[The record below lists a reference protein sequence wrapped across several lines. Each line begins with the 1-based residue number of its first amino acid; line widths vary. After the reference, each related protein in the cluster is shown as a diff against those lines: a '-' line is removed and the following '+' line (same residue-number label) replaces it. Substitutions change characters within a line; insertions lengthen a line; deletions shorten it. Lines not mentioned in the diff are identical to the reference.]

1 MTVVDVAGCGGGR
14 LRDREVAFAGR
25 LASMTR
31 QEAGARVAAA
41 GGRVVRQPG
50 VNTAYLV
57 VGHGG
62 WPLRADGR
70 PSGNMTR
77 ARRLKQQH
85 APLSIVSETAFLQI
99 LGLTDKVEDLQRLFT
114 TAQLSRI
121 LEVPAPEIRSWM
133 RRKLIRPAKV
143 ARRLAWFDFREVTL
157 ARTLHALTSAGI
169 SAARIG
175 RSIRELAQWLPDA
188 QGAHAEA
195 MLTQLETSAHSPIL
209 SVRLRDGRL
218 SDPAGQLLL
227 DFHREPAVS
236 PGAGAIRSFTA
247 PPVAER
253 QSVAGDRSP
262 RPAVA
267 SARESDLVRDLAAV
281 LGMAADGT
289 PEPEA
294 PPAGGAAAEA
304 EAEAEA
310 GRVLDFSVAAQ
321 AWAGAGPDGLFR
333 QAVRAEDAGQW
344 QLARHLYE
352 RALAAGEP
360 DPETCFNLGNVLYEL
375 DRKRAAARRYLQAV
389 ALDAEYV
396 ESLNNLGNA
405 LAESGWL
412 HEAVR
417 AYRRALQLEPAYADA
432 HSNLAE
438 TLVYLGRYA
447 EARLH
452 WTAYLAVDP
461 HSSWANAIRELL
473 RHLPADRN

>member
-1 MTVVDVAGCGGGR
+1 MTGADGGAGSGGGR

-25 LASMTR
+25 LATMTR

-50 VNTAYLV
+50 VDTAYLV

-77 ARRLKQQH
+77 ARRLKQQR
-85 APLSIVSETAFLQI
+85 APLSIVSETAFLQL

-175 RSIRELAQWLPDA
+175 RSIRELARWLPDA

-218 SDPAGQLLL
+218 ADPAGQLLL
-227 DFHREPAVS
+227 DFHREAADGA

-253 QSVAGDRSP
+253 PAAGERT
-262 RPAVA
+262 RPAA
-267 SARESDLVRDLAAV
+267 APARESELVRDLAAV

-294 PPAGGAAAEA
+294 PLAGGVAVEA
-304 EAEAEA
+304 EVGA

-321 AWAGAGPDGLFR
+321 AWAGAGPDELFR
-333 QAVRAEDAGQW
+333 QGVRAEDAGQW

-405 LAESGWL
+405 LAESGRL

>member
-1 MTVVDVAGCGGGR
+1 MTGAAAGAGSGGGR

-50 VNTAYLV
+50 ANTAYLV

-70 PSGNMTR
+70 PSGNMAR
-77 ARRLKQQH
+77 ARRLKEQS
-85 APLSIVSETAFLQI
+85 APLSIVSETAFLQL

-143 ARRLAWFDFREVTL
+143 ARRLAWFDFREVAL
-157 ARTLHALTSAGI
+157 ARTLHALTRAGI

-218 SDPAGQLLL
+218 ADPVGQLLL
-227 DFHREPAVS
+227 DFHREAADVS
-236 PGAGAIRSFTA
+236 HGTGAIRSFTA
-247 PPVAER
+247 PPAAER
-253 QSVAGDRSP
+253 
-262 RPAVA
+262 PAA
-267 SARESDLVRDLAAV
+267 AERTRRAAAPAPESELVRDLAAV

-289 PEPEA
+289 PAPED
-294 PPAGGAAAEA
+294 PPARGGA
-304 EAEAEA
+304 AEAEA
-310 GRVLDFSVAAQ
+310 GRVLDFSVAAE
-321 AWAGAGPDGLFR
+321 AWAGSGPDELFR
-333 QAVRAEDAGQW
+333 QGVRAEDAGQW

-412 HEAVR
+412 NEAVR

-438 TLVYLGRYA
+438 TLVYLGRYP

>member
-1 MTVVDVAGCGGGR
+1 MTGANGDKGGGR

-70 PSGNMTR
+70 PSGNMAQ
-77 ARRLKQQH
+77 ARRLKEQS
-85 APLSIVSETAFLQI
+85 APLSIVSETAFLQF

-121 LEVPAPEIRSWM
+121 LEVPAPEIRAWM

-143 ARRLAWFDFREVTL
+143 VRRLAWFDFREVAL

-188 QGAHAEA
+188 QGAHAET
-195 MLTQLETSAHSPIL
+195 MLTQLETSAHSPTL

-218 SDPAGQLLL
+218 ADPAGQLLL
-227 DFHREPAVS
+227 DFHREAADVS
-236 PGAGAIRSFTA
+236 RGAGAIRSFTA
-247 PPVAER
+247 PPAREL
-253 QSVAGDRSP
+253 QSAAGDR
-262 RPAVA
+262 PAA
-267 SARESDLVRDLAAV
+267 APAPESELVRDLAAA

-294 PPAGGAAAEA
+294 PSVGGATGG
-304 EAEAEA
+304 AEA
-310 GRVLDFSVAAQ
+310 GRVLDFSVAAE
-321 AWAGAGPDGLFR
+321 AWAGSGPDELFR
-333 QAVRAEDAGQW
+333 QGVRAEDAGQW

-412 HEAVR
+412 NEAVR

-438 TLVYLGRYA
+438 TLVYLGRYP

>member
-1 MTVVDVAGCGGGR
+1 MTGADGGAGSGGGR
-14 LRDREVAFAGR
+14 LDDREVAFAGR

-50 VNTAYLV
+50 ENTAYLV

-77 ARRLKQQH
+77 ARRLKQQR
-85 APLSIVSETAFLQI
+85 APLSIVSETAFLQL

-143 ARRLAWFDFREVTL
+143 ARRLAWFDFREVAL
-157 ARTLHALTSAGI
+157 ARTLHALTRAGI
-169 SAARIG
+169 SAGRIG

-195 MLTQLETSAHSPIL
+195 MLTQLEHSAHSPIL

-218 SDPAGQLLL
+218 ADPAGQLLL
-227 DFHREPAVS
+227 DFHREAADAAPR
-236 PGAGAIRSFTA
+236 AGMIRTFNA
-247 PPVAER
+247 PPAAER
-253 QSVAGDRSP
+253 Q
-262 RPAVA
+262 PA
-267 SARESDLVRDLAAV
+267 SGKRGRLTEARESHLVRDLAAV

-289 PEPEA
+289 PESEFPQ
-294 PPAGGAAAEA
+294 AGGAAAEA
-304 EAEAEA
+304 AAEAEA

-321 AWAGAGPDGLFR
+321 AWAGAGPDELFR
-333 QAVRAEDAGQW
+333 QGVRAEDAGQW

-360 DPETCFNLGNVLYEL
+360 DPETCFNLGNVLYEM

-473 RHLPADRN
+473 RHLPAERN

>member
-1 MTVVDVAGCGGGR
+1 MTGAAGGAGGGR

-50 VNTAYLV
+50 ADTAYLV

-70 PSGNMTR
+70 PSGNMAR
-77 ARRLKQQH
+77 ARRLKEQS
-85 APLSIVSETAFLQI
+85 APLSIVSETAFLQL

-143 ARRLAWFDFREVTL
+143 ARRLAWFDFREVAL

-175 RSIRELAQWLPDA
+175 RSIRELAQWLPGA
-188 QGAHAEA
+188 QGARAEA

-218 SDPAGQLLL
+218 ADPAGQLLL
-227 DFHREPAVS
+227 DFHRETAGAA
-236 PGAGAIRSFTA
+236 PGAGAIRPFTA
-247 PPVAER
+247 LSAETER
-253 QSVAGDRSP
+253 QSAARQ
-262 RPAVA
+262 RPSLAA
-267 SARESDLVRDLAAV
+267 ARMPESELVRDLAAV

-289 PEPEA
+289 PEPEES
-294 PPAGGAAAEA
+294 PADG
-304 EAEAEA
+304 AEA
-310 GRVLDFSVAAQ
+310 GRVLEFGAAAG
-321 AWAGAGPDGLFR
+321 AWAGAGPDALFR
-333 QAVRAEDAGQW
+333 QGVRAEDAGQW

-352 RALAAGEP
+352 RALASGEP

-412 HEAVR
+412 NEAVR

-438 TLVYLGRYA
+438 TLVYLGRYP

>member
-1 MTVVDVAGCGGGR
+1 MTGADGGVGSGGGR

-50 VNTAYLV
+50 INTAYLV

-70 PSGNMTR
+70 PSGNMAQ
-77 ARRLKQQH
+77 ARRLKERS
-85 APLSIVSETAFLQI
+85 APLSIVSETSFLQF

-143 ARRLAWFDFREVTL
+143 ARRLAWFDFREVAM
-157 ARTLHALTSAGI
+157 ARTLHTLTSAGI

-188 QGAHAEA
+188 QGAHAES
-195 MLTQLETSAHSPIL
+195 MLTRLETSAHGPIL

-218 SDPAGQLLL
+218 ADPAGQLLL
-227 DFHREPAVS
+227 DFHREA
-236 PGAGAIRSFTA
+236 AGAEPDAGVIRSFTA
-247 PPVAER
+247 PPAAER
-253 QSVAGDRSP
+253 RPGAGERT
-262 RPAVA
+262 RPAA
-267 SARESDLVRDLAAV
+267 SPEPELVRDLAAV
-281 LGMAADGT
+281 LGLAADGT
-289 PEPEA
+289 PEPED
-294 PPAGGAAAEA
+294 PPAGGVTA
-304 EAEAEA
+304 AEA
-310 GRVLDFSVAAQ
+310 GRVLDFSVAAEV
-321 AWAGAGPDGLFR
+321 WAGAGADELFR
-333 QAVRAEDAGQW
+333 QGVRAEDAGQW

-412 HEAVR
+412 NEAVR

>member
-1 MTVVDVAGCGGGR
+1 MTGADGGARSGGGR
-14 LRDREVAFAGR
+14 LHDREVAFAGR

-77 ARRLKQQH
+77 ARRLKQQR
-85 APLSIVSETAFLQI
+85 APLSIVSETAFLQL

-133 RRKLIRPAKV
+133 RRKLIRPVKV

-218 SDPAGQLLL
+218 ADPAGQLLL
-227 DFHREPAVS
+227 DFHREAVGES

-247 PPVAER
+247 PAAER
-253 QSVAGDRSP
+253 QSVAGERT
-262 RPAVA
+262 RPGAA
-267 SARESDLVRDLAAV
+267 PAPSELVRDLAAV
-281 LGMAADGT
+281 LGMAADGA
-289 PEPEA
+289 PESESPQ
-294 PPAGGAAAEA
+294 AGGSASGAEP
-304 EAEAEA
+304 
-310 GRVLDFSVAAQ
+310 GRVLDFSVAA
-321 AWAGAGPDGLFR
+321 ATWAGAGPDELFR
-333 QAVRAEDAGQW
+333 QGVRAEDAGQW

-360 DPETCFNLGNVLYEL
+360 DAETCFNLGNVLYEL
-375 DRKRAAARRYLQAV
+375 DRKRAAALRYLQAV

>member
-1 MTVVDVAGCGGGR
+1 MTGADGGAGSGGGR
-14 LRDREVAFAGR
+14 LHDREVAFAGR

-77 ARRLKQQH
+77 ARRLKQQR
-85 APLSIVSETAFLQI
+85 APLSIVSETAFLQL

-218 SDPAGQLLL
+218 ADPAGQLLL
-227 DFHREPAVS
+227 DFHREAVDDS

-247 PPVAER
+247 PPVAEQ
-253 QSVAGDRSP
+253 QSMADERT
-262 RPAVA
+262 RPGAA
-267 SARESDLVRDLAAV
+267 PARESDLVRDLAAV
-281 LGMAADGT
+281 LGTAVDGT
-289 PEPEA
+289 PESESPQ
-294 PPAGGAAAEA
+294 AGGAA
-304 EAEAEA
+304 AEA
-310 GRVLDFSVAAQ
+310 GRVLDFGVAAQ
-321 AWAGAGPDGLFR
+321 AWAGTGPDELFR
-333 QAVRAEDAGQW
+333 QGVRAEDAGQW

-352 RALAAGEP
+352 RALATGEP

-389 ALDAEYV
+389 TLDAEYV

>member
-1 MTVVDVAGCGGGR
+1 MRVADRGGGR

-31 QEAGARVAAA
+31 QEAGARVVAA

-70 PSGNMTR
+70 PSGNMAQ
-77 ARRLKQQH
+77 ARRLKEQS
-85 APLSIVSETAFLQI
+85 APLSIVSETAFLQL

-143 ARRLAWFDFREVTL
+143 VRRLAWFDFREVAM

-218 SDPAGQLLL
+218 ADPAGQLLL
-227 DFHREPAVS
+227 DFHREAAGAS

-247 PPVAER
+247 PPACER
-253 QSVAGDRSP
+253 QPAAGERA
-262 RPAVA
+262 RPAA
-267 SARESDLVRDLAAV
+267 AAAPELVRELAAV

-289 PEPEA
+289 PEPED
-294 PPAGGAAAEA
+294 PPAGVAEA
-304 EAEAEA
+304 ATA
-310 GRVLDFSVAAQ
+310 GRVLDFSVAAE
-321 AWAGAGPDGLFR
+321 AWAGAGPDELFR
-333 QAVRAEDAGQW
+333 QGVRAEDAGQW

-352 RALAAGEP
+352 RALAAGDP

-375 DRKRAAARRYLQAV
+375 DRKRAAARCYLQAV

-412 HEAVR
+412 NQAVR

-447 EARLH
+447 EAHLH

>member
-1 MTVVDVAGCGGGR
+1 
-14 LRDREVAFAGR
+14 
-25 LASMTR
+25 MTR

-41 GGRVVRQPG
+41 GGRVVRRPG
-50 VNTAYLV
+50 INTAYLV

-70 PSGNMTR
+70 PSGNMAQ
-77 ARRLKQQH
+77 ARRLKEQS

-121 LEVPAPEIRSWM
+121 LEVPAPEIRAWM

-143 ARRLAWFDFREVTL
+143 ARRLAWFDFREVAL
-157 ARTLHALTSAGI
+157 ARTLHALTRAGI

-188 QGAHAEA
+188 QGAHAET
-195 MLTQLETSAHSPIL
+195 MLTQLETSAHSPTL

-218 SDPAGQLLL
+218 ADPAGQLLL
-227 DFHREPAVS
+227 DFHREAADVS
-236 PGAGAIRSFTA
+236 RGAGAIRSFTA
-247 PPVAER
+247 PPAREL
-253 QSVAGDRSP
+253 QSAAGDR
-262 RPAVA
+262 PAA
-267 SARESDLVRDLAAV
+267 APAPESELVRDLAAV

-289 PEPEA
+289 PEPED
-294 PPAGGAAAEA
+294 PPTGGAA
-304 EAEAEA
+304 AEAEA
-310 GRVLDFSVAAQ
+310 GRVLDFSVAAE
-321 AWAGAGPDGLFR
+321 AWAGAVPDELFR
-333 QAVRAEDAGQW
+333 QGVRAEDAGQW

-412 HEAVR
+412 NEAVR

-438 TLVYLGRYA
+438 TLVYLGRYP

>member
-1 MTVVDVAGCGGGR
+1 MTVADGGAGSGGGR

-31 QEAGARVAAA
+31 QEAAARVAAA

-70 PSGNMTR
+70 PSSNMTR
-77 ARRLKQQH
+77 ARRLKQQS
-85 APLSIVSETAFLQI
+85 APLSIVSETAFLQL

-121 LEVPAPEIRSWM
+121 LEVPAPEIRAWM

-143 ARRLAWFDFREVTL
+143 VRRLAWFDFREVAM
-157 ARTLHALTSAGI
+157 ARALHALTSAGI

-209 SVRLRDGRL
+209 SVRLQDGRL
-218 SDPAGQLLL
+218 ADPAGQLLL
-227 DFHREPAVS
+227 DFHRETAGSS
-236 PGAGAIRSFTA
+236 PGTGAIRSFTA
-247 PPVAER
+247 PPAVAETQPAER
-253 QSVAGDRSP
+253 E
-262 RPAVA
+262 RPQAA
-267 SARESDLVRDLAAV
+267 DAAEPKLVRDLAAV
-281 LGMAADGT
+281 LGMAEDGT
-289 PEPEA
+289 PSEE
-294 PPAGGAAAEA
+294 PPAGGA
-304 EAEAEA
+304 EAEA
-310 GRVLDFSVAAQ
+310 GQVLDLSVATG
-321 AWAGAGPDGLFR
+321 AWAGAGPDELF
-333 QAVRAEDAGQW
+333 QQGVRAEDAGQW

-352 RALAAGEP
+352 HALAAGEP

-412 HEAVR
+412 NEAVR

-432 HSNLAE
+432 HGNLAE

-452 WTAYLAVDP
+452 WTAYLAFDP
-461 HSSWANAIRELL
+461 HSSWANAIHELL

>member
-1 MTVVDVAGCGGGR
+1 MTGADGGAASGGGR

-50 VNTAYLV
+50 ANTAYLV

-77 ARRLKQQH
+77 ARRLKQQR
-85 APLSIVSETAFLQI
+85 APLSIVSETAFLQL

-143 ARRLAWFDFREVTL
+143 ARRLAWFDFREVAL
-157 ARTLHALTSAGI
+157 ARTLHALTRAGI
-169 SAARIG
+169 SAGRIG

-195 MLTQLETSAHSPIL
+195 MLTQLETSAQSPIL

-218 SDPAGQLLL
+218 ADPAGQLLL
-227 DFHREPAVS
+227 DFHRE
-236 PGAGAIRSFTA
+236 AGAAPGGGVIRSFTA
-247 PPVAER
+247 PTPELHSAAGER
-253 QSVAGDRSP
+253 PRS
-262 RPAVA
+262 AVA
-267 SARESDLVRDLAAV
+267 PAPESDLVRDLAAL
-281 LGMAADGT
+281 LGMAADGA
-289 PEPEA
+289 PEPGD
-294 PPAGGAAAEA
+294 PPADGVAAEA
-304 EAEAEA
+304 GAEA
-310 GRVLDFSVAAQ
+310 GRVLEFSATAG
-321 AWAGAGPDGLFR
+321 AWAGAGPDQLFR
-333 QAVRAEDAGQW
+333 QGVRAEDAAQW

-375 DRKRAAARRYLQAV
+375 DRKHAAARRYLQAV

>member
-1 MTVVDVAGCGGGR
+1 MTGGAGGAGSGGGR

-50 VNTAYLV
+50 IDTAYLV

-70 PSGNMTR
+70 PSANMTR
-77 ARRLKQQH
+77 ARRLKQQR
-85 APLSIVSETAFLQI
+85 APLSIVSETAFLQL

-143 ARRLAWFDFREVTL
+143 ARRLAWFDFREVAL
-157 ARTLHALTSAGI
+157 ARTLHALTRAGI

-218 SDPAGQLLL
+218 ADPAGQLLL
-227 DFHREPAVS
+227 DFHRET
-236 PGAGAIRSFTA
+236 AGTPDAGTIRSFTA
-247 PPVAER
+247 PPAETGRQAAARARPNPVAAQEPV
-253 QSVAGDRSP
+253 SEP
-262 RPAVA
+262 
-267 SARESDLVRDLAAV
+267 ELVRDLAAV

-289 PEPEA
+289 PALEN
-294 PPAGGAAAEA
+294 PPARGAA
-304 EAEAEA
+304 AEAEA
-310 GRVLDFSVAAQ
+310 GRVLDFSVAAD
-321 AWAGAGPDGLFR
+321 AWAGAVPDELFR
-333 QAVRAEDAGQW
+333 QGVRAEDAGQW

-412 HEAVR
+412 NEAVR
-417 AYRRALQLEPAYADA
+417 AYQRALQLEPAYADA

-438 TLVYLGRYA
+438 TLVYLGRYP

>member
-1 MTVVDVAGCGGGR
+1 MTGAGGGAGSGGGR

-41 GGRVVRQPG
+41 GGRVVRRPG

-70 PSGNMTR
+70 PSSNMAQ
-77 ARRLKQQH
+77 ARRLKEQS
-85 APLSIVSETAFLQI
+85 APLSIVSETAFLQL

-143 ARRLAWFDFREVTL
+143 ARRLAWFDFREVAL
-157 ARTLHALTSAGI
+157 ARTLHALTRAGI

-218 SDPAGQLLL
+218 ADPAGQLLL
-227 DFHREPAVS
+227 DFHREAAGEA

-247 PPVAER
+247 PPGGER
-253 QSVAGDRSP
+253 PGGGERT
-262 RPAVA
+262 RPAAVPVP
-267 SARESDLVRDLAAV
+267 ESELVRDLSAV
-281 LGMAADGT
+281 LGMAAAGT
-289 PEPEA
+289 PEPEE
-294 PPAGGAAAEA
+294 PPAGGVSAAAEV
-304 EAEAEA
+304 

-321 AWAGAGPDGLFR
+321 AWTGAGPDELFG
-333 QAVRAEDAGQW
+333 QGVRAEDAGQW

>member
-1 MTVVDVAGCGGGR
+1 MAGCPTPR
-14 LRDREVAFAGR
+14 VSCCSTST
-25 LASMTR
+25 AS
-31 QEAGARVAAA
+31 
-41 GGRVVRQPG
+41 
-50 VNTAYLV
+50 
-57 VGHGG
+57 
-62 WPLRADGR
+62 R
-70 PSGNMTR
+70 PCHR
-77 ARRLKQQH
+77 
-85 APLSIVSETAFLQI
+85 
-99 LGLTDKVEDLQRLFT
+99 
-114 TAQLSRI
+114 
-121 LEVPAPEIRSWM
+121 VPARS
-133 RRKLIRPAKV
+133 
-143 ARRLAWFDFREVTL
+143 
-157 ARTLHALTSAGI
+157 G
-169 SAARIG
+169 
-175 RSIRELAQWLPDA
+175 
-188 QGAHAEA
+188 
-195 MLTQLETSAHSPIL
+195 
-209 SVRLRDGRL
+209 
-218 SDPAGQLLL
+218 
-227 DFHREPAVS
+227 
-236 PGAGAIRSFTA
+236 SFTA

-304 EAEAEA
+304 EAEAC
-310 GRVLDFSVAAQ
+310 RVLDFSVAAQ

-452 WTAYLAVDP
+452 WTAISRSTPTVPGPTPSANCCATSPPTATEAGAVGDAVRV
-461 HSSWANAIRELL
+461 HTRMRSIGRANEPRGVRRYGVTSCRES
-473 RHLPADRN
+473 

>member
-1 MTVVDVAGCGGGR
+1 MTGVDAGAGSGGGR

-70 PSGNMTR
+70 PSPNMTR
-77 ARRLKQQH
+77 ARRLKQQR
-85 APLSIVSETAFLQI
+85 APLSIVSETAFLQL

-133 RRKLIRPAKV
+133 RRKLIRPVKV
-143 ARRLAWFDFREVTL
+143 ARRLAWFDFREVAL

-218 SDPAGQLLL
+218 ADPAGQLLL
-227 DFHREPAVS
+227 DFHRETAGAAS
-236 PGAGAIRSFTA
+236 GAGAIRSFRA
-247 PPVAER
+247 PPAETEW
-253 QSVAGDRSP
+253 
-262 RPAVA
+262 PAA
-267 SARESDLVRDLAAV
+267 ARAWPGPAAAQEPESELVRDLAAV

-289 PEPEA
+289 PAPED
-294 PPAGGAAAEA
+294 PPAGGAA
-304 EAEAEA
+304 AEAEA
-310 GRVLDFSVAAQ
+310 GRVLDFSVAAE
-321 AWAGAGPDGLFR
+321 AWAGAVPDELFR
-333 QAVRAEDAGQW
+333 QGVRAEDAGQW

-412 HEAVR
+412 NEAVR

-438 TLVYLGRYA
+438 TLVYLGRYP

-473 RHLPADRN
+473 RHLPARN

>member
-1 MTVVDVAGCGGGR
+1 MTRADGAAGSGGGR
-14 LRDREVAFAGR
+14 LHGREVAFAGR

-41 GGRVVRQPG
+41 GGRVVRRPG

-70 PSGNMTR
+70 PSGNMAQ
-77 ARRLKQQH
+77 ARHLKEQS
-85 APLSIVSETAFLQI
+85 APLSIVSETAFLQL

-121 LEVPAPEIRSWM
+121 LEVPAPEIRAWM

-143 ARRLAWFDFREVTL
+143 VRRLAWFDFREVAM
-157 ARTLHALTSAGI
+157 ARALHALTSAGI
-169 SAARIG
+169 SAARIAH
-175 RSIRELAQWLPDA
+175 SIRELAQWLPDA

-195 MLTQLETSAHSPIL
+195 MLAQLETSAHSPIL

-218 SDPAGQLLL
+218 ADPAGQLLL
-227 DFHREPAVS
+227 DFHRETAS
-236 PGAGAIRSFTA
+236 ASGAGAIRSFAA
-247 PPVAER
+247 PEAAER
-253 QSVAGDRSP
+253 GPAARERP
-262 RPAVA
+262 RPGDAP
-267 SARESDLVRDLAAV
+267 ESELVRDLAAV
-281 LGMAADGT
+281 LGTAADGM
-289 PEPEA
+289 PEPEELS
-294 PPAGGAAAEA
+294 AGGAGAA
-304 EAEAEA
+304 A
-310 GRVLDFSVAAQ
+310 GRVLEFGAATR
-321 AWAGAGPDGLFR
+321 AWADAGPDELF
-333 QAVRAEDAGQW
+333 QQGVRAEDAGQW

-360 DPETCFNLGNVLYEL
+360 EPETCFNLGNVLYEL

-412 HEAVR
+412 REAVR

-452 WTAYLAVDP
+452 WTAYLTVDP